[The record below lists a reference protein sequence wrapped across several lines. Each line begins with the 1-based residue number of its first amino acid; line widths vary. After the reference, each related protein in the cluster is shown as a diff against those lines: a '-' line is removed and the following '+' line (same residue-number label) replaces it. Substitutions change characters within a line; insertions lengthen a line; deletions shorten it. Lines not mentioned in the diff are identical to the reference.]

1 MLYSEKLDISCSIKC
16 RLLPL
21 ALIIFQL
28 NSISNDKID
37 IFIIIPVHSKFLY
50 ILLVIFSLKE
60 CRKQIN
66 GQKNLRK
73 LKSTDNCV
81 AIESNNSH
89 FQFYFS
95 FAKGQ
100 ETRKTG
106 QLYLEFAMHYDF
118 LKKWVNKSYGNGS
131 KA

>member
-1 MLYSEKLDISCSIKC
+1 MGK
-16 RLLPL
+16 RT
-21 ALIIFQL
+21 
-28 NSISNDKID
+28 
-37 IFIIIPVHSKFLY
+37 
-50 ILLVIFSLKE
+50 
-60 CRKQIN
+60 
-66 GQKNLRK
+66 LRK

-106 QLYLEFAMHYDF
+106 QLYLQFAMHYDF

-131 KA
+131 KAQIFRKDLAETKHNFLQFILLLKWQEH

>member
-1 MLYSEKLDISCSIKC
+1 MGK
-16 RLLPL
+16 RT
-21 ALIIFQL
+21 
-28 NSISNDKID
+28 
-37 IFIIIPVHSKFLY
+37 
-50 ILLVIFSLKE
+50 
-60 CRKQIN
+60 
-66 GQKNLRK
+66 LRK

-118 LKKWVNKSYGNGS
+118 LKK
-131 KA
+131 